1 MTYSSRTNPFGVLN
15 RLGGFLFATSM
26 ASFMY
31 FSSSSM
37 GILSRLASELLS
49 LKSHIIFSV
58 YCSPFKEHCKFKKW
72 AVFNIST
79 LAKIFSRRHIT
90 ILFFLIFHR
99 EKGFDSSCKLSP
111 TETICMNFQIL
122 FSGKNK
128 KNINLSSAQLAQRVE
143 KVKKTWTITRENN
156 PYRTCGQHILAVWS
170 RLSLCFQPLKSQ
182 FAPYDILICFCIFR
196 ENDAWRN
203 TWIVCLAKGNKFGS
217 RFFPFRAHPFSGVSS
232 SSFILE

>member
-58 YCSPFKEHCKFKKW
+58 YCSPFKKHCKFKKL

-79 LAKIFSRRHIT
+79 LAKIFSRRHI
-90 ILFFLIFHR
+90 IIFFFLFFT
-99 EKGFDSSCKLSP
+99 ESSCKFKLSP
-111 TETICMNFQIL
+111 TETICINFQIL

-128 KNINLSSAQLAQRVE
+128 KNVNLSSAQLAQRVE
-143 KVKKTWTITRENN
+143 KVRKT
-156 PYRTCGQHILAVWS
+156 
-170 RLSLCFQPLKSQ
+170 
-182 FAPYDILICFCIFR
+182 
-196 ENDAWRN
+196 
-203 TWIVCLAKGNKFGS
+203 
-217 RFFPFRAHPFSGVSS
+217 
-232 SSFILE
+232 